1 MNRKQ
6 YSEIQHCLGVL
17 EGLGTA
23 LRGTAVDL
31 FNATLARLSGIINEL
46 APTVDQP
53 EAGQGEGASNQADD
67 DPPQLWIKYDGDLA
81 LSTSKPCG
89 YAYGPKWVAQAL
101 RMDDI
106 CFETP
111 AAAKAAWEAGIGNK
125 EGSPRWICSPEANR
139 EREEEGVTVDAGN
152 GTAISNCSTRYD
164 PDTPSTPTTPL
175 GWQNEYRRPAN
186 AET

>member
-17 EGLGTA
+17 EGLGTG

-31 FNATLARLSGIINEL
+31 FNNTLARLSGIINEL
-46 APTVDQP
+46 APEET
-53 EAGQGEGASNQADD
+53 
-67 DPPQLWIKYDGDLA
+67 K
-81 LSTSKPCG
+81 TS
-89 YAYGPKWVAQAL
+89 W
-101 RMDDI
+101 
-106 CFETP
+106 EE
-111 AAAKAAWEAGIGNK
+111 AKAAWEK
-125 EGSPRWICSPEANR
+125 MQK
-139 EREEEGVTVDAGN
+139 EGVTVDAGN